1 MVIIQELLKSILASS
16 EIDLIDHHIYVFF
29 SYISLCNDPCKY
41 HIYNNNNNNNNIIQ
55 LYKITSFYQS
65 FLVGM
70 HAQRPVTHRGNRDRT
85 ATDPSHS
92 WVKFRRNGSMM
103 KRKRFLKAGT
113 KIQRVLPM
121 CVGDRILPRL
131 GY

>member
-1 MVIIQELLKSILASS
+1 
-16 EIDLIDHHIYVFF
+16 
-29 SYISLCNDPCKY
+29 
-41 HIYNNNNNNNNIIQ
+41 
-55 LYKITSFYQS
+55 
-65 FLVGM
+65 M

-131 GY
+131 GYEINIDIYRIYIYIYLELWFYTKLSICIYEYIYIYICMYTYIYLYLLLFTELFTYLHIYL